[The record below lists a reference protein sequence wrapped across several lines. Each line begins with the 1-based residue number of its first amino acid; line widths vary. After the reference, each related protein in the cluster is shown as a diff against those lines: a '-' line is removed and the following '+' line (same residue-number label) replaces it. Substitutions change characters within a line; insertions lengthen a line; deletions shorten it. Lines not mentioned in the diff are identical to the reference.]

1 MKNITKQYIL
11 FLFIL
16 GLTIPINAQQTYI
29 TGVSDLTQLS
39 KTELLLTAYSN
50 STTDSSNSWVDL
62 NLISGST
69 LEKTKT
75 LRISGKNSPYIK
87 ALSPVVKDK
96 VIFLPLVSYSIED
109 NSDIFNISV
118 FKIKQQGD
126 SLVLTS
132 QNLKIDKLYGK
143 VSSASFYSDGSS
155 FYLNYALNENKKWIT
170 KTLVISADLEVVD
183 KFSRTFSN
191 SFQDLKVVNI
201 LSKSLFVADNNVFN
215 LSNEIKNDPLWNK
228 KNVIIDYA
236 VNDGNLVLLT
246 TSPTSTDLVVVN
258 PSCKIETTTKL
269 SDVEV
274 WSGKLSPAPYHINAA
289 LNFKKPIEENG
300 KNYLN
305 ESIKIS
311 NNYDILSRSVHDS
324 SNIYPFLFDMFQGEE
339 SQIFIYKEVISSSAS
354 ERIGYKIIRSYI
366 EPESKNNLSVEK
378 SVLVYP
384 NPTKDII
391 STTFDLDSDGYV
403 KFTLTDLNGKPVYS
417 KELQGSVG
425 INTITIETN
434 GIRCGTY
441 FIALTTNEKTFLK
454 KIFILD

>member
-16 GLTIPINAQQTYI
+16 GITIPINAQQTYI

-39 KTELLLTAYSN
+39 ENELLLTVYSN

-87 ALSPVVKDK
+87 ALSPVIKDK
-96 VIFLPLVSYSIED
+96 VIFLPVASYSMED

-143 VSSASFYSDGSS
+143 VSSASFYSEGSS
-155 FYLNYALNENKKWIT
+155 LYLNYALNENKKWIT
-170 KTLVISADLEVVD
+170 KTLVISADLEVID
-183 KFSRTFSN
+183 KYSRTFSN

-215 LSNEIKNDPLWNK
+215 LSNEIKTDPLWNK

-236 VNDGNLVLLT
+236 VNDCNLVLLT
-246 TSPTSTDLVVVN
+246 TSPTSTDLVVVS
-258 PSCKIETTTKL
+258 PSCKIETATKL

-274 WSGKLSPAPYHINAA
+274 WSGKLSPAKYHINAA
-289 LNFKKPIEENG
+289 LNFKKTIEDNG
-300 KNYLN
+300 KSYLN
-305 ESIKIS
+305 ESLKIS
-311 NNYDILSRSVHDS
+311 NSYDILSRSVHDS
-324 SNIYPFLFDMFQGEE
+324 SKIYPFLFDMFHGEE
-339 SQIFIYKEVISSSAS
+339 FNLFIYKEVIASSTS
-354 ERIGYKIIRSYI
+354 ERIGYKIIRSHI
-366 EPESKNNLSVEK
+366 EPESKNNLSVER
-378 SVLVYP
+378 SIVVYP
-384 NPTKDII
+384 NPTKDLI
-391 STTFDLDSDGYV
+391 STTFELDSDSYV
-403 KFTLTDLNGKPVYS
+403 QFSLRDLTGKTVYS
-417 KELQGSVG
+417 KELEGSVG

-434 GIRCGTY
+434 GIRSGTY
-441 FIALTTNEKTFLK
+441 FIALTVGFPCLVP
-454 KIFILD
+454 FIN